1 MTRYVAMIAGVYL
14 ATALAMLG
22 MWCAAVAGHQPAASR
37 SPSINKQDHSTTPTA
52 PPETRS
58 PKWPA
63 VRAAHLK
70 AHPTCEACGEGN
82 TKILNV
88 HHVVPFHIDP
98 TKELDE
104 ANLITLCEGSVV
116 NCHLHFGHLRNWKS
130 WNVDVRKDAAEWLK
144 KIKNRPMPKER
155 GAK

>member
-1 MTRYVAMIAGVYL
+1 MKSFVEQLSALGLLLCVVILLAWPIVGVAQSSMPKPTSGV
-14 ATALAMLG
+14 
-22 MWCAAVAGHQPAASR
+22 
-37 SPSINKQDHSTTPTA
+37 KQDHSTTPVA
-52 PPETRS
+52 PPEARS

-70 AHPTCEACGEGN
+70 AHPTCEACGESN

-88 HHVVPFHIDP
+88 HHVVPFHVDP
-98 TKELDE
+98 SKELDE

-130 WNVDVRKDAAEWLK
+130 WNVDVRKDAADWLK

-155 GAK
+155 GTK

>member
-1 MTRYVAMIAGVYL
+1 MKSLDEHLY
-14 ATALAMLG
+14 ALALLLCVMILLAWPIVG
-22 MWCAAVAGHQPAASR
+22 IAQSSAPKP
-37 SPSINKQDHSTTPTA
+37 PSGSKQDHSTTPTA
-52 PPETRS
+52 PPEARS

-70 AHPTCEACGEGN
+70 AHPTCEACGEGS

-88 HHVVPFHIDP
+88 HHVVPFHVDP
-98 TKELDE
+98 SKELDE
-104 ANLITLCEGSVV
+104 ANLITLCEGPVV

-144 KIKNRPMPKER
+144 KIKDRPMPKER